1 MFDIGFSEILLI
13 LGLALV
19 VLGPDKLPQ
28 VARTIGRWAG
38 RARTMARQFRE
49 QLEQEADEVKVNLD
63 TTGKAAP
70 GRPANASPPAPASA
84 SPPAATAAPGAASV
98 PGAATIPAYPLHTEP
113 PPTLDEFAARDA
125 ATTPAAMHAA
135 DPPPPAVAV
144 PAATAATD
152 QPT

>member
-1 MFDIGFSEILLI
+1 MFDIGFSEVLLI

-38 RARTMARQFRE
+38 RARGMARQFRE

-63 TTGKAAP
+63 TTGTASTA
-70 GRPANASPPAPASA
+70 RPAHTPPPAPTPAPFVAPLSTA
-84 SPPAATAAPGAASV
+84 HTESPPS
-98 PGAATIPAYPLHTEP
+98 
-113 PPTLDEFAARDA
+113 LDEFAARDA

-135 DPPPPAVAV
+135 DPPPAVG
-144 PAATAATD
+144 AATVTVTPVD
-152 QPT
+152 HPT